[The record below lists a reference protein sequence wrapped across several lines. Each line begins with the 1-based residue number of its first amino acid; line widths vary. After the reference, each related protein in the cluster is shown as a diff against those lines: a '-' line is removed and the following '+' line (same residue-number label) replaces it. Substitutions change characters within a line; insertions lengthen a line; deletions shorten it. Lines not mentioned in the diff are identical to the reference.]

1 MDLGRRLKQERL
13 DAGLSQRQ
21 LCGTEITRN
30 MLSQIENGN
39 ARPSMDT
46 LRYLAARLNRPVSYF
61 LEENAVVSPN
71 QTVMAQARAAWK
83 AGHIGEAQQA
93 LKEYRP
99 PDPVFDLEKELLET
113 LTTLWAAR
121 DAMAGGRQR
130 YAAELLEKLGKR
142 ENGYCAAELERE
154 RLLLLAKVRPT
165 LRRCAGRCPGWT
177 MSVACGQ
184 RTRWNGGI
192 PPGARRCWTRR
203 KNRKTRSGIF
213 SGERSI
219 WPGINTHRRLNAIT
233 GRKKHTR
240 IGRLPAWSSVTG
252 NWRIINRLIS
262 TPASRKND
270 APG

>member
-1 MDLGRRLKQERL
+1 MDLGRRLKQARL

-130 YAAELLEKLGKR
+130 YAAELLEKLEQQLADRRVLAIGEVGLTGEIRAVSNLSQRLSEVHRLGFTRCLIPKQGTGQLEGPQGLELIRVRNIR
-142 ENGYCAAELERE
+142 EAIEF
-154 RLLLLAKVRPT
+154 LL
-165 LRRCAGRCPGWT
+165 
-177 MSVACGQ
+177 
-184 RTRWNGGI
+184 
-192 PPGARRCWTRR
+192 
-203 KNRKTRSGIF
+203 
-213 SGERSI
+213 
-219 WPGINTHRRLNAIT
+219 
-233 GRKKHTR
+233 
-240 IGRLPAWSSVTG
+240 
-252 NWRIINRLIS
+252 
-262 TPASRKND
+262 
-270 APG
+270 

>member
-1 MDLGRRLKQERL
+1 MDLGRRLKQARL

-39 ARPSMDT
+39 ARPSMDK

-142 ENGYCAAELERE
+142 ENGYCAAETGTGASAAAVQKGTTHAGGGRF
-154 RLLLLAKVRPT
+154 
-165 LRRCAGRCPGWT
+165 AGRCPGWT
-177 MSVACGQ
+177 MSFACGQ
-184 RTRWNGGI
+184 RTRWKRGDT
-192 PPGARRCWTRR
+192 ARSAALLDAAEEQENPEWNFLR
-203 KNRKTRSGIF
+203 
-213 SGERSI
+213 GEVYLA
-219 WPGINTHRRLNAIT
+219 GHQYAQAAQCYHRAEEAYPDRTAARLEQCYRELEDYKQAYFYACKQ
-233 GRKKHTR
+233 KK
-240 IGRLPAWSSVTG
+240 
-252 NWRIINRLIS
+252 
-262 TPASRKND
+262 
-270 APG
+270 

>member
-1 MDLGRRLKQERL
+1 MDLGRRLKQARL

-113 LTTLWAAR
+113 LATLSAAR

-165 LRRCAGRCPGWT
+165 LRRKVCRALPGLDDELCLRAADALERGDTARSAALLDAAEEQENPEWNFLRGEVYLAGHQYAQAAQCYHRAEEAYPDRTAARLEQCYRELEDYKQAYFY
-177 MSVACGQ
+177 ACKQ
-184 RTRWNGGI
+184 
-192 PPGARRCWTRR
+192 
-203 KNRKTRSGIF
+203 
-213 SGERSI
+213 
-219 WPGINTHRRLNAIT
+219 
-233 GRKKHTR
+233 KK
-240 IGRLPAWSSVTG
+240 
-252 NWRIINRLIS
+252 
-262 TPASRKND
+262 
-270 APG
+270 